1 MTDNHPQA
9 CDLLSFLALAAFV
22 GALLIMVP

>member
-1 MTDNHPQA
+1 MTDHNPQA

-22 GALLIMVP
+22 GAILIMVP